1 MKKTRYNAQHSRRF
15 RVNLRKVLCFGLVLV
30 MAATMLPA
38 STPAALAQGPDEEVS
53 MTEAAAPAGEMP
65 ADLEETMPADEPPTG
80 SIAEPDIA
88 FAEMQNLSSTAP
100 AELQDEPETAATEPQ
115 NESDTT
121 SAEPQAEPNT
131 VSAEPQDEPSTETA
145 EPQDE
150 PDTASAEAQNEPEK
164 DTDKQ
169 EDTVYANSIGGTL
182 WLDVF
187 EDKDSGAHNGDGI
200 RQPEEEPFADYEVSL
215 YLADDKES
223 PVDTVTTDSNGAY
236 IFENLEPGTYVV
248 GLSSC
253 TKDDTEY
260 LLPIVGIN
268 DNTQLFSDYND
279 NYTTVYSKPIV
290 IDADTVVTDIDV
302 GMRTPMGVQA
312 AGAVTAAVNAQMV
325 RRNSSS
331 MLIYEYTILSYSR
344 SASQIS
350 IRVRV
355 GCDYSNL
362 YPNWYLATDSNF
374 TNIVASGELARGVAN
389 WQEKDLKFNVPNTQ
403 AYYLK
408 FADNERTPTMR
419 YDTKND
425 FGDYYVFPGPPPTV
439 GAASRNV
446 ATLTHTAV
454 SASANVNT
462 YGRGGTGQWQYNTG
476 PGWANIGGSFG
487 IADGTKTTT
496 ISGLPSG
503 KNCYVRLAVNVSGVG
518 WIYGGQSPAF
528 TTVGKPTKGPVT
540 FSNATQN
547 SVKIGATFNANR
559 GSSTNSNVYIC
570 DHHVSYRVKGT
581 SAWTRINEAMGGTV
595 TGTGKISGT
604 GSGTL
609 TGLQPN
615 TTYQVYWGIS
625 NKHIRNDDVTITEF
639 TTLPNLS
646 APTASNITPTTFTI
660 NGTYTVGN
668 ATIAAKAYRFRVND
682 IGVGGS
688 WTTVNNT
695 LACTSGNYSR
705 TLSQDGYD
713 NLRPN
718 TRYEVQVYLE
728 NSSGGTWSTAGFVL
742 TKPDF
747 TAWQPIPDNTDSTKA
762 IVSGTYAG
770 AQPITG
776 ATITYG
782 MQPNLSDGT
791 TITLNK
797 GTDFTDTGFSYDL
810 TGLTSGQTYYVKT
823 TVTNATGTT
832 TSTIKSFETYVQFTV
847 SNTVTG
853 SYADKTKDFTFT
865 LTMTDNADV
874 PLSGASVTHAGG
886 TLTLDGN
893 GQATFTLKHG
903 ESITFTDIL
912 GTNKIC
918 IEETQ
923 AAGYTASHVLDSG
936 GVQTGDSTGFID
948 VNSLD
953 HTAAF
958 TNERGN
964 IVPTGFDL
972 NSTGLALLIGIG
984 AALIVGG
991 LFIKRVSRRAYKERH

>member
-53 MTEAAAPAGEMP
+53 MMEAAAPAGEMP
-65 ADLEETMPADEPPTG
+65 ADLEETMPADEPPTD
-80 SIAEPDIA
+80 SIAEPNIA

-100 AELQDEPETAATEPQ
+100 AELQDEPETASIEPQ
-115 NESDTT
+115 NESDTA
-121 SAEPQAEPNT
+121 SAESQTEPNT
-131 VSAEPQDEPSTETA
+131 VSAELQDEPSTETA

-150 PDTASAEAQNEPEK
+150 PYTAAAEAQNEPEE

-223 PVDTVTTDSNGAY
+223 PVDTVTTDSNGEY

-248 GLSSC
+248 GLSAC
-253 TKDDTEY
+253 TKDDVEY
-260 LLPIVGIN
+260 LLPIVGTN
-268 DNTQLFSDYND
+268 DDTQLFSDYND
-279 NYTTVYSKPIV
+279 DYTTVYSKPIV

-302 GMRTPMGVQA
+302 GMRTPMGVQP
-312 AGAVTAAVNAQMV
+312 AGIYSTLTINPAHSTAAVSGTVPATWSV
-325 RRNSSS
+325 RTTQAATVIGDLSGLAISYKKSTDSTWISVSVPVSTSFSFNLSGLSQS
-331 MLIYEYTILSYSR
+331 TAYTIRVQPTYTWRGGWYIDGSRTLTLTDTYSFTTK
-344 SASQIS
+344 
-350 IRVRV
+350 
-355 GCDYSNL
+355 
-362 YPNWYLATDSNF
+362 ATP
-374 TNIVASGELARGVAN
+374 A
-389 WQEKDLKFNVPNTQ
+389 
-403 AYYLK
+403 
-408 FADNERTPTMR
+408 
-419 YDTKND
+419 
-425 FGDYYVFPGPPPTV
+425 PTV

-446 ATLTHTAV
+446 ATLTHTVV

-462 YGRGGTGQWQYNTG
+462 YGRGGSAIWQYSTG
-476 PGWANIGGSFG
+476 GGWANIGTQFAIG
-487 IADGTKTTT
+487 DGTRTTT

-503 KNCYVRLAVNVSGVG
+503 KNCYVRLAVYVNGVG

-540 FSNATQN
+540 FSNVTQN

-570 DHHVSYRVKGT
+570 DHQVYYRVKGT
-581 SAWTRINEAMGGTV
+581 SAWTQKNEAMGGTV

-639 TTLPNLS
+639 TTLPLPPTIDSFYPAVITTNDAQLQGTYSSATAITKTEYRVNLS
-646 APTASNITPTTFTI
+646 GSWEARGNDLHINYAGPGTFSPSNFAALL
-660 NGTYTVGN
+660 GTSLQPNKRY
-668 ATIAAKAYRFRVND
+668 
-682 IGVGGS
+682 GGS
-688 WTTVNNT
+688 
-695 LACTSGNYSR
+695 
-705 TLSQDGYD
+705 
-713 NLRPN
+713 
-718 TRYEVQVYLE
+718 VQLY
-728 NSSGGTWSTAGFVL
+728 NAGGASPWQECWFV
-742 TKPDF
+742 TMPDF
-747 TAWQPIPDNTDSTKA
+747 TAWQPTPDNADATKA
-762 IVSGTYAG
+762 TVSGTYAG
-770 AQPITG
+770 DQPITA
-776 ATITYG
+776 ATICYG
-782 MQPNLSDGT
+782 TSETDVENDAPGT
-791 TITLNK
+791 TLLTG
-797 GTDFTDTGFSYDL
+797 GTDFTFDNDDFSANL
-810 TGLTSGQTYYVKT
+810 TGLIPGQTYYVKT

-832 TSTIKSFETYVQFTV
+832 TSTIKPFHMPGMQFTV

-853 SYADKTKDFTFT
+853 SYADKTKDFVFT

-886 TLTLDGN
+886 TVTLDGN

-903 ESITFTDIL
+903 ESIEFTDIL
-912 GTNKIC
+912 GTSKILV
-918 IEETQ
+918 EETPVT
-923 AAGYTASHVLDSG
+923 GYTASYDLDSG

-964 IVPTGFDL
+964 IVPTGFEL

-984 AALIVGG
+984 VILIVGG
-991 LFIKRVSRRAYKERH
+991 LFIKKASRRVNKGRH